1 MSFEFSNPKLDDL
14 KKKLIDFC
22 EREVGPAQAVW
33 DKHLEENG
41 RKYNGNRFATV
52 PPVIEDLK
60 KKAKTLGLW
69 NVWMPKTYL
78 PLGAGLTNLEYAQL
92 AEIMGRYPLASE
104 ACNCSAPDT
113 GNMEVL
119 AKYGTPE
126 QKEKYL
132 VPLMN
137 GEIRSAYLMTEPSVA
152 SSDASNIATKIER
165 KGNEYVLN
173 GKKWWSSGVLDPRC
187 KIAIVMGQT
196 DPSNDNVHKRQSMI
210 LVPVDTPGFVIERH
224 LTVFGYD
231 DAPEGHGEVSLSNV
245 RVPASNLILG
255 EGRGFEISQGRLGPG
270 RLHHCMRSIGLAEK
284 AQELMIARAKSRVT
298 FGKSIITHGM
308 VANDIAVNRMEIDQA
323 RLMVLFTAAMIDKT
337 GDTSLVR
344 REIAAIKV
352 IVPRMACKVVDR
364 AIQAFGGMGVSQ
376 DVPLARIYAGVRSL
390 RIADGPDEVHIRT
403 LALLE
408 AKAGGRPLKASL

>member
-1 MSFEFSNPKLDDL
+1 
-14 KKKLIDFC
+14 
-22 EREVGPAQAVW
+22 
-33 DKHLEENG
+33 
-41 RKYNGNRFATV
+41 
-52 PPVIEDLK
+52 
-60 KKAKTLGLW
+60 
-69 NVWMPKTYL
+69 
-78 PLGAGLTNLEYAQL
+78 
-92 AEIMGRYPLASE
+92 
-104 ACNCSAPDT
+104 
-113 GNMEVL
+113 MEVL
-119 AKYGTPE
+119 AKYGSRE

-137 GEIRSAYLMTEPSVA
+137 GDIRSAYLMTEPLVA
-152 SSDASNIATKIER
+152 SSDASNIATKIEK
-165 KGNEYVLN
+165 KGNEYVIN
-173 GKKWWSSGVLDPRC
+173 GRKWWSSGVLDPRC

-196 DPSNDNVHKRQSMI
+196 DPTNESIHKRQSMI
-210 LVPVDTPGFVIERH
+210 LVPTDTPGFLIERH

-231 DAPEGHGEVSLSNV
+231 DAPEGHGEVVMTNV

-270 RLHHCMRSIGLAEK
+270 RLHHCMRTIGLAEK
-284 AQELMIARAKSRVT
+284 AQELMITRAKSRVT
-298 FGKSIITHGM
+298 FGRSVITHGM
-308 VANDIAVNRMEIDQA
+308 VANDIAINRMEIDQA
-323 RLMVLFTAAMIDKT
+323 RLMVLYTAAMIDKS

-364 AIQAFGGMGVSQ
+364 AIQVFGGMGVSQ

-408 AKAGGRPLKASL
+408 SKAGGRPLKASL

>member
-1 MSFEFSNPKLDDL
+1 MAFEFSNPKLDEL
-14 KKKLIDFC
+14 KRKLIDFC
-22 EREVGPAQAVW
+22 EREVGPAQHAW
-33 DKHLEENG
+33 EKHLEDNA
-41 RKYNGNRFATV
+41 RKHNGNRFATV
-52 PPVIEDLK
+52 PPIIEDLK

-137 GEIRSAYLMTEPSVA
+137 GEIRSAYLMTEPLVA

-173 GKKWWSSGVLDPRC
+173 GRKWWSSGVLDPRC

-196 DPSNDNVHKRQSMI
+196 DPNNDNVHKRQSMI
-210 LVPVDTPGFVIERH
+210 LVPTDTPGFIIERH

-231 DAPEGHGEVSLSNV
+231 DAPEGHGEVVLSNV
-245 RVPASNLILG
+245 RVPTSNLVLG

-270 RLHHCMRSIGLAEK
+270 RLHHCMRTIGLAEK

-308 VANDIAVNRMEIDQA
+308 VANDIALNRMEIDQA
-323 RLMVLFTAAMIDKT
+323 RFMVLYTAAMIDKA

-352 IVPRMACKVVDR
+352 IVPRMACVVVDR
-364 AIQAFGGMGVSQ
+364 AIQVFGGMGVSQ

-408 AKAGGRPLKASL
+408 SKAGGRPLKASM